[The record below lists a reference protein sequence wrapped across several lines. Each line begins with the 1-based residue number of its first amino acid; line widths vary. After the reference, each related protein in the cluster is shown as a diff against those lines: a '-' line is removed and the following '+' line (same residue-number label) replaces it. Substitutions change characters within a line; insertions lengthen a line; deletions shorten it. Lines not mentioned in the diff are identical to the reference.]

1 MHLSPAAIESAIK
14 LLDSRCLISCGETWG
29 DGATP
34 SPQQDT
40 EGQKLS
46 REWLSVGALLRGET
60 LGGGVRGLW
69 VCSGPRE
76 TRPPFLT
83 TSCTPVRPQVP
94 L

>member
-46 REWLSVGALLRGET
+46 RE
-60 LGGGVRGLW
+60 
-69 VCSGPRE
+69 
-76 TRPPFLT
+76 
-83 TSCTPVRPQVP
+83 
-94 L
+94 